1 MHKHGVTLSLTQP
14 PGILVLFLLLFPL
27 LSRIEHGLSTEKC
40 TGQVT
45 LNMLQQRMGLLR
57 KGEDDLLVDYS
68 NTTLNVL
75 VMCHWS

>member
-14 PGILVLFLLLFPL
+14 PGILVLFPL
-27 LSRIEHGLSTEKC
+27 LSRIGHGLSTERC